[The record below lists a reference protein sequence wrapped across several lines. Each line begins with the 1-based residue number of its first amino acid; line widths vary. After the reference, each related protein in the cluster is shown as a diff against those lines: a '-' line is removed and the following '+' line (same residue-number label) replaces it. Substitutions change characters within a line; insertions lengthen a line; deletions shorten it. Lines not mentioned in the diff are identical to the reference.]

1 METLNEILRSQ
12 EYFDYKV
19 FLSQTFFSWSEDFFT
34 LKLYEM
40 GTASQ
45 NIDEKYVERNAYN
58 EFKRYTRR
66 LCFEVM
72 PQLIFI
78 T

>member
-40 GTASQ
+40 GTAS
-45 NIDEKYVERNAYN
+45 
-58 EFKRYTRR
+58 
-66 LCFEVM
+66 
-72 PQLIFI
+72 
-78 T
+78 